1 MRLFTACDGTWCP
14 FLETNRSPG
23 GYSLRDM
30 KAISMQV
37 SIGHQPSGSK
47 LVLGLA
53 TLTVMASLG
62 YAFWYLVLAVQC
74 WVACSP
80 WAVQIIQ

>member
-1 MRLFTACDGTWCP
+1 
-14 FLETNRSPG
+14 
-23 GYSLRDM
+23 M

-37 SIGHQPSGSK
+37 STGCQPSGPK

-53 TLTVMASLG
+53 TLTVMAGLG

-74 WVACSP
+74 WVASSP
-80 WAVQIIQ
+80 WAAQIIQ

>member
-1 MRLFTACDGTWCP
+1 MGH
-14 FLETNRSPG
+14 FLETNRSPD

-37 SIGHQPSGSK
+37 SIGRQPSGSK

-53 TLTVMASLG
+53 ALAVVAGLG
-62 YAFWYLVLAVQC
+62 YAFWCLVFAVQC
-74 WVACSP
+74 WVASSP